1 MSFNLLGAVGDLA
14 EMRILLYLEYLTGLV
29 CFRLGLMGYA
39 KSKRVWN
46 STGIQTVKND
56 LDVSVTF

>member
-14 EMRILLYLEYLTGLV
+14 EMRILLYLEYLSGLA
-29 CFRLGLMGYA
+29 CFRLRYA